1 MQYAHVFGQRKEI
14 VPPSKTATDET
25 ITILTVRTENVGH
38 KLYMDN
44 SFLQLFDDLHT
55 ETVRLDRQLMPKRI
69 GQKMKLKQGDTE
81 IRVEVT

>member
-1 MQYAHVFGQRKEI
+1 MPMYSGKERKC
-14 VPPSKTATDET
+14 VPPSMTTTDET

-38 KLYMDN
+38 KLYMDS

-55 ETVRLDRQLMPKRI
+55 ETVRSDRQLMPKRI
-69 GQKMKLKQGDTE
+69 GQKMKLKQGSTE